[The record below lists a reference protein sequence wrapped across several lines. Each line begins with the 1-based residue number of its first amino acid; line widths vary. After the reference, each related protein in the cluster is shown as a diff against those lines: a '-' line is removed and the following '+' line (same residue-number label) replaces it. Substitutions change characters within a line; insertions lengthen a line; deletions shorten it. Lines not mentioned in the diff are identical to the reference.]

1 MAKAATGLLAGPCAT
16 GWPLQHA
23 GLTWLASLGI
33 SWDSTSKF
41 TMWVPPSLLDGRWLR
56 RDPLNQFQQRGVM
69 RRMPREGGAAGNSSK
84 KTIWFNSHFSNPGT
98 YRKGEWGVQETTGRS
113 ELRGRVFQTAHAP
126 PCLLC
131 QVARSKGQ
139 KAPGTSCPQ
148 PTVLWKPAPLLGSH
162 CLYMASRGQ
171 HRPTLQS
178 DPEQTRLAGL
188 TLQSGI
194 QGHIRA
200 TSRALHTPG

>member
-1 MAKAATGLLAGPCAT
+1 MVGLLRHQLGFHLQIHDVGSSIPAGRKMAEKGSPE
-16 GWPLQHA
+16 PV
-23 GLTWLASLGI
+23 S
-33 SWDSTSKF
+33 
-41 TMWVPPSLLDGRWLR
+41 
-56 RDPLNQFQQRGVM
+56 
-69 RRMPREGGAAGNSSK
+69 AAGGYEEDATRRRCCRKQLK

-98 YRKGEWGVQETTGRS
+98 YRKGEWGVQEITGRS
-113 ELRGRVFQTAHAP
+113 ELRGKVFQTAHAP
-126 PCLLC
+126 PCLFC
-131 QVARSKGQ
+131 QVARSKGR
-139 KAPGTSCPQ
+139 KAPGTSWPQ

-162 CLYMASRGQ
+162 CLHVASRGQ